1 MSMSNS
7 VHYVRKQVN
16 TKSLLGRPARIEMLQ
31 EKDQPTDKLQVAD
44 DDLERAQ
51 MQNKPTK
58 GFSFNNNIYN
68 NYNPSHI
75 IEAISPA
82 RRLLPKMDQ

>member
-31 EKDQPTDKLQVAD
+31 EKDQPTDKLQMAND
-44 DDLERAQ
+44 ELERA
-51 MQNKPTK
+51 
-58 GFSFNNNIYN
+58 
-68 NYNPSHI
+68 
-75 IEAISPA
+75 
-82 RRLLPKMDQ
+82 